1 MDNVDMQNIM
11 QVLGVAF
18 EADYTNVQGQRVQ
31 KNLQRLLDEYRRLE
45 TILYDKLCDEEITDD
60 EYMTTINSLKSLLGK
75 YKANLKSM
83 SAPQQESDFTDI
95 KDFIDPKLL
104 EDSIFLGFLDRYK
117 TNLKTKADIEA
128 FVERYKTEK
137 RELASK
143 IFGDNIDYI
152 DEELWGD
159 ATFQKRYKDYNLEDY
174 TPDELADFIKQYR
187 KDVLQEISED
197 VEPVEKTGANDPGI
211 W

>member
-1 MDNVDMQNIM
+1 MENIDMQNIM

-18 EADYTNVQGQRVQ
+18 EANYTNVQGQRVQ

-95 KDFIDPKLL
+95 KDFIHPKLL
-104 EDSIFLGFLDRYK
+104 EDSMFLGFLDRYK
-117 TNLKTKADIEA
+117 AKLKTKADVEA
-128 FVERYKTEK
+128 FAERYKTEK
-137 RELASK
+137 RESASR

-152 DEELWGD
+152 DEDLWGSE
-159 ATFQKRYKDYNLEDY
+159 TFKEYYDRYGLEDS

-187 KDVLQEISED
+187 KYVLQEISED
-197 VEPVEKTGANDPGI
+197 VEHAEKTEANDPGI